1 MGAELFM
8 SSLNGPTNRDDRP
21 LYNSRLI
28 KNYSEYANKFH
39 PEVDFDSI
47 LKCAEMAKY
56 EVEDPAYWFTQSQI
70 EQFYNTLVEK
80 TGNQNISREVGR
92 YSASSK
98 ASGTVKQ
105 YAMGFMGPEAAYW
118 VVEKFVSRLTK
129 ANTWRTEKLGRN
141 KIEILV
147 TPIPGVFEQ
156 PHQCENRMGY
166 LEALSKLFTNK
177 FAKIE
182 HPNCLHKG
190 SQVCRYVITWEKT
203 PSLIWKL
210 VRNYSL
216 SVGILVSLIL
226 FFFLPTMTWVV
237 LTLIFALLTALVSSY
252 CGHLEKMELT
262 KSIETQGD
270 AAKDLLD
277 EVNIRYNNA
286 LLIQEIGQATST
298 ILDIDELISTVV
310 NLMAKHLDFDRGM
323 IMLVNK
329 EKTRLVYKGGF
340 GYGKEHREILRKAEF
355 HLDNPKSKG
364 VFVLAFKDQ
373 NPFLVNDIDENGK
386 SFSMRSLGLGERMG
400 VKSLICVPIV
410 YEKESLGILA
420 VDNINSKRVL
430 TRTDM
435 SLLIGAASQTAVNI
449 IEAISF
455 QKLQESEKKYRDLVE
470 NANSIILRRDISGN
484 VTFFNEFAQKF
495 FGYAEDEILGRN
507 VLGTILPDTE
517 STKLNVENLSSIL
530 QQDPEKQIVSED
542 VNTLESGESVWVAW
556 TYKPIFG
563 NDGQLTEILCIGND
577 ITELKLAAK
586 EKKTLEAQLQG
597 AQKMEAIG
605 TLAGG
610 IAHDFNNILQAII
623 GYTQI
628 ILMGK
633 ESGDPDYEKLEA
645 IESSAQRASELTKR
659 LLIFG
664 RKVESQLRPVDLNQE
679 VVQVSKMLER
689 TIPKMI
695 SIELRLAENLKV
707 MSADPVQIEQIMMN
721 MGVNARDAMPDGGEL
736 VFETKNVSL
745 DNEYCKSHL
754 GCSPGAYVLL
764 NVSDT
769 GHGMNKDLQEHIFEP
784 FFTTKETGKGT
795 GLGLAMVY
803 GIVKSHKGYITC
815 ESEPGQGTSFKIYFP
830 VIENETAT
838 RGKEEAE
845 GPLEGGSEAILL
857 VDDEENIRQLGKEVL
872 TSYGYTVMTAPDG
885 ESALEIYL
893 KEYERIELVI
903 LDLSMPGMG
912 GKKCLEGLMKIN
924 PQTKVIIASGY
935 SVNGP
940 TRGAIEA
947 GAKAFVGKPY
957 EVSQIL
963 KVVREVLDKPSP

>member
-1 MGAELFM
+1 MAF
-8 SSLNGPTNRDDRP
+8 LNSPTNEIDAP
-21 LYNSRLI
+21 LYNSRVI
-28 KNYSEYANKFH
+28 KVYVEYATKFH
-39 PEVDFDSI
+39 PDVDIGSV
-47 LKCAEMAKY
+47 LKYAEMAKY
-56 EVEDPAYWFTQSQI
+56 EMEDPACWFTQDQI
-70 EQFYNTLVEK
+70 ERFHEILVEK
-80 TGNQNISREVGR
+80 TGNSNISREVGR
-92 YSASSK
+92 YAASSQ
-98 ASGTVKQ
+98 APGTLKQ
-105 YAMGFMGPEAAYW
+105 YAMGFMTPSAAYW
-118 VVEKFVSRLTK
+118 VVEKLGSRLTR
-129 ANTWRTEKLGRN
+129 AYTWKTKKLGAS
-141 KIEILV
+141 KVEVSV
-147 TPIPGVFEQ
+147 TPKPGVFDK
-156 PHQCENRMGY
+156 PHQCDNRMGF
-166 LEALSKLFTNK
+166 LEALSKLFTNE

-182 HPNCLHKG
+182 HPSCIHKG
-190 SQVCRYVITWEKT
+190 AKVERYIISWEKT
-203 PSLIWKL
+203 PSLIWKM

-216 SVGILVSLIL
+216 LISILIPVVL
-226 FFFLPTMTWVV
+226 FFILPTVTWVV
-237 LTLIFALLTALVSSY
+237 LALLFAFITALLFFYSE
-252 CGHLEKMELT
+252 HIANKELT
-262 KSIETQGD
+262 KTVETQGD

-298 ILDIDELISTVV
+298 ILDVEKLSNTVV
-310 NLMAKHLDFDRGM
+310 SLMERRLDFDRGM
-323 IMLVNK
+323 IMLTNK
-329 EKTRLVYKGGF
+329 DDTRLVYAD
-340 GYGKEHREILRKAEF
+340 GYGYSKEQETLLRETEF
-355 HLDNPKSKG
+355 HLDNPESRG
-364 VFVLAFKDQ
+364 VFVLAFKEKT
-373 NPFLVNDIDENGK
+373 PFLLNDVDENGK
-386 SFSMRSLGLGERMG
+386 EFSKRSLDLGKRMG
-400 VKSLICVPIV
+400 VKSFICVPIV
-410 YEKESLGILA
+410 YENKSLGILA
-420 VDNINSKRVL
+420 VDNVESKRVL
-430 TRTDM
+430 TQSDM
-435 SLLIGAASQTAVNI
+435 NLLMGVASQTAVNI

-455 QKLQESEKKYRDLVE
+455 QKLQESETKYRDLVE
-470 NANSIILRRDISGN
+470 NANSIILRRNIKGN
-484 VTFFNEFAQKF
+484 ITFFNEFAQKL
-495 FGYAEDEILGRN
+495 FGYGQDEILGRN
-507 VLGTILPDTE
+507 ILETILPDTKGKKRE
-517 STKLNVENLSSIL
+517 LEILSEIL
-530 QQDPEKQIVSED
+530 QQDPERQAVSEEE
-542 VNTLESGESVWVAW
+542 NMLRGGESVWVAW
-556 TYKPIFG
+556 TYKPIFDS
-563 NDGQLTEILCIGND
+563 DGQLTEILCIGND

-695 SIELRLAENLKV
+695 NIKLQMAENLKV
-707 MSADPVQIEQIMMN
+707 ISADPVQIEQIMMN

-754 GCSPGAYVLL
+754 GCSPGEYVLL

-769 GHGMNKDLQEHIFEP
+769 GHGMDKDLREHIFEP
-784 FFTTKETGKGT
+784 FFTTKEIGKGT

-803 GIVKSHKGYITC
+803 GIVKSHSGYITC
-815 ESEPGQGTSFKIYFP
+815 ESEPDRGTTFKLYFP
-830 VIENETAT
+830 VIE
-838 RGKEEAE
+838 KEAE
-845 GPLEGGSEAILL
+845 GLGAKKTGGPLEGGSETILL
-857 VDDEENIRQLGKEVL
+857 VDDEENIRQLGEEVL
-872 TSYGYTVMTAPDG
+872 SSYGYTVMTAPDG
-885 ESALEIYL
+885 ESALELYL
-893 KEYERIELVI
+893 KEYERLELVI

-912 GKKCLEGLMKIN
+912 GGKCLEGIIKIN
-924 PQTKVIIASGY
+924 PQAKVIIASGY

-963 KVVREVLDKPSP
+963 KVVREILDGG

>member
-1 MGAELFM
+1 MTF
-8 SSLNGPTNRDDRP
+8 SNGPQRKVIDS
-21 LYNSRLI
+21 LYNSRI
-28 KNYSEYANKFH
+28 INNYVEYVK
-39 PEVDFDSI
+39 EVYPQLNIDPI
-47 LKCAEMAKY
+47 LKYAGIKSY
-56 EVEDPAYWFTQSQI
+56 EIEDQGHWFSQRQVDRFQEI
-70 EQFYNTLVEK
+70 LSLK
-80 TGNQNISREVGR
+80 TGDPDLPRKVGR
-92 YSASSK
+92 YAVSSQ
-98 ASGTVKQ
+98 ASGTIRQYALGFTTPASAYRMLERLSSNLSRAFTLKVKQ
-105 YAMGFMGPEAAYW
+105 I
-118 VVEKFVSRLTK
+118 T
-129 ANTWRTEKLGRN
+129 RN
-141 KIEILV
+141 KVEV
-147 TPIPGVFEQ
+147 TIKPEPGVQEK
-156 PHQCENRMGY
+156 PYQCENRLG
-166 LEALSKLFTNK
+166 LFESISSLFTSK

-182 HPNCLHKG
+182 HPVCLQKG
-190 SQVCRYVITWEKT
+190 GEVGLYIITWEISSALT
-203 PSLIWKL
+203 WKR

-216 SVGILVSLIL
+216 VLGMLVSLVLL
-226 FFFLPTMTWVV
+226 FVLPITPWAVFS
-237 LTLIFALLTALVSSY
+237 LFFALLTLTFSFYSSR
-252 CGHLEKMELT
+252 LEKNDLLKT
-262 KSIETQGD
+262 IETQGD
-270 AAKDLLD
+270 AAKGHLD
-277 EVNIRYNNA
+277 EMNIRYNNA

-298 ILDIDELISTVV
+298 ILDIDKLIITVV
-310 NLMAKHLDFDRGM
+310 SLMKKRLDFDRGM
-323 IMLVNK
+323 IMLANK
-329 EKTRLVYKGGF
+329 KKTRLVYAA
-340 GYGKEHREILRKAEF
+340 GYGYEKEQEEFLRETKF
-355 HLDNPKSKG
+355 HLDNPESKG
-364 VFVLAFKDQ
+364 VFVLAFKEQ
-373 NPFLVNDIDENGK
+373 NPFLINDIDENGK
-386 SFSMRSLGLGERMG
+386 GFSKRSLDLGKQMG
-400 VKSLICVPIV
+400 VKSLICVPII
-410 YEKESLGILA
+410 YEKESLGILTI
-420 VDNINSKRVL
+420 DNINSKRSL

-435 SLLIGAASQTAVNI
+435 SLLIGVASQTAVNI
-449 IEAISF
+449 VEAISF

-484 VTFFNEFAQKF
+484 ITFFNEFAQKF

-530 QQDPEKQIVSED
+530 RQDPEKQIVSED
-542 VNTLESGESVWVAW
+542 VNTLGSGGSVWVAW

-633 ESGDPDYEKLEA
+633 ESGDPDHEKLEA

-695 SIELRLAENLKV
+695 NIELQMAENLKV
-707 MSADPVQIEQIMMN
+707 ISADPVQIEQIMMN

-745 DNEYCKSHL
+745 DNEYCKNHL
-754 GCSPGAYVLL
+754 GCSPGEYVLL

-769 GHGMNKDLQEHIFEP
+769 GHGMDKDLQEHIFEP

-803 GIVKSHKGYITC
+803 GIVKSHGGYITC
-815 ESEPGQGTSFKIYFP
+815 MSEPGEGTAFSIYFP
-830 VIENETAT
+830 IIESEIDS
-838 RGKEEAE
+838 RVSKEAE
-845 GPLEGGSEAILL
+845 APIKGGTETILL
-857 VDDEENIRQLGKEVL
+857 VDDEESIRQLGEELLGSFGYAVL
-872 TSYGYTVMTAPDG
+872 TAPDG
-885 ESALEIYL
+885 ESALELYE
-893 KEYERIELVI
+893 KENEHVDLVI

-912 GKKCLEGLMKIN
+912 GKRCLEKLVEMN
-924 PQTKVIIASGY
+924 PRVKVIIASGY

-940 TRGAIEA
+940 TKDAIDA
-947 GAKAFVGKPY
+947 GAKGFVGKPY
-957 EVSQIL
+957 EVRQMLQAI
-963 KVVREVLDKPSP
+963 REVMDDKK